1 MSFFSVMS
9 ALHTGNG
16 PIYLQLERL
25 LRTAI
30 GEGRLGDSDALPA
43 ERDLA
48 SHYGISRI
56 TVRKALAELEREGLV
71 VRRRGM
77 GTFVARGRAAP
88 AAASFPFQE
97 DLVGAGRHTRSIWTA
112 RDLDTVNGDEAM
124 VLGVPF
130 GTPVVRLVRMRY
142 HHDTAIAIE
151 ESTVLGEYLP
161 RDTVLDSSL
170 YKALQR
176 SGPAPVRALH
186 RLCAVILPDDKA
198 CRLGVEP
205 GSPGLFLD
213 RRGFVRDGR
222 TVEMTRGWYR
232 GEASD
237 LIIDATVPRA

>member
-1 MSFFSVMS
+1 MSFFNVMS

-30 GEGRLGDSDALPA
+30 GEGRLSDSEALPA

-77 GTFVARGRAAP
+77 GTFVAKGHTAPPSAA
-88 AAASFPFQE
+88 FPFQE

-112 RDLDTVNGDEAM
+112 RESDTVTGDEAM

-130 GTPVVRLVRMRY
+130 GTAVVRLVRTRY
-142 HHDTAIAIE
+142 HHDVAIAIE
-151 ESTVLGEYLP
+151 QSTVLAEYLSREAVP
-161 RDTVLDSSL
+161 EASL

-176 SGPAPVRALH
+176 GGPAPVRALH
-186 RLCAVILPDDKA
+186 RLSAIALPEDKA
-198 CRLGVEP
+198 RALCVEP
-205 GSPGLFLD
+205 DSPGLFLE
-213 RRGFVRDGR
+213 RRGFIRDGR
-222 TVEMTRGWYR
+222 TIEMTRGWYR
-232 GEASD
+232 ADASD
-237 LIIDATVPRA
+237 LIIDAAVPRA

>member
-30 GEGRLGDSDALPA
+30 SEGRLSDSEALPA

-71 VRRRGM
+71 IRRRGM
-77 GTFVARGRAAP
+77 GTFVAKRRETEAQAG
-88 AAASFPFQE
+88 FPFQE
-97 DLVGAGRHTRSIWTA
+97 DLVGAGRHTRSVWTE
-112 RDLDTVNGDEAM
+112 RDCDTVTGEEAM
-124 VLGVPF
+124 ILGVPF
-130 GTPVVRLVRMRY
+130 GTAVVRLTRMRY
-142 HHDTAIAIE
+142 HNDTAIAIE
-151 ESTVLGEYLP
+151 QSTVLGQYLP
-161 RDTVLDSSL
+161 GDATLGTSL
-170 YKALQR
+170 YQALQR
-176 SGPAPVRALH
+176 GGPAPVRALH
-186 RLCAVILPDDKA
+186 RLCAVLLPEDRA
-198 CRLGVEP
+198 RQLGIAAN
-205 GSPGLFLD
+205 SPGLFLE

-222 TVEMTRGWYR
+222 TIEMTRGWYR

-237 LIIDATVPRA
+237 LIIDTTVPRA

>member
-9 ALHTGNG
+9 AMHAGNG

-30 GEGRLGDSDALPA
+30 GEGRLSDSEALPA

-77 GTFVARGRAAP
+77 GTFVAKGRALP
-88 AAASFPFQE
+88 PSTFPFQE
-97 DLVGAGRHTRSIWTA
+97 DLVGAGRYTRNVWSE
-112 RDLDTVNGDEAM
+112 RNRDTVTGDEAM

-130 GTPVVRLVRMRY
+130 GTPVERLVRIRY
-142 HHDTAIAIE
+142 HHEMAIAIE
-151 ESTVLGEYLP
+151 ESTVLGDYLP
-161 RDTVLDSSL
+161 RDAVLDASL
-170 YKALQR
+170 YKTLQR
-176 SGPAPVRALH
+176 GGMAPVRALH
-186 RLCAVILPDDKA
+186 RLCAVVLPKDKA
-198 CRLGVEP
+198 ERLGAEP
-205 GSPGLFLD
+205 GSPGLFLE
-213 RRGFVRDGR
+213 RRGFVGDGR
-222 TVEMTRGWYR
+222 TIEMTRGWYR
-232 GEASD
+232 SEASD

>member
-30 GEGRLGDSDALPA
+30 GEGRLSESEALPT

-77 GTFVARGRAAP
+77 GTFVAKGRFPQPSAT
-88 AAASFPFQE
+88 FPFQE
-97 DLVGAGRHTRSIWTA
+97 DLVGAGRHTQSRWTG
-112 RDLDTVNGDEAM
+112 REFGTVTGDEAM

-130 GTPVVRLVRMRY
+130 GAAVVRLTRMRY
-142 HHDTAIAIE
+142 HHDVALAIE
-151 ESTVLGEYLP
+151 LSTVLAEYLP
-161 RDTVLDSSL
+161 RDAVLDTSL

-186 RLCAVILPDDKA
+186 RLSAVALSEDTA
-198 CRLGVEP
+198 RRLGVEP
-205 GSPGLFLD
+205 GSPGLFLE
-213 RRGFVRDGR
+213 RRGFVSDGR
-222 TVEMTRGWYR
+222 TIEITRGWYR
-232 GEASD
+232 AEASD